1 MSAECGYSPKC
12 LGYIWSQPT
21 AIQSFTNKSRGC
33 VIVAGEKIGME
44 KAGLILVYIMS
55 NELTWLECIVACVW
69 IYNTVYVGWGGC
81 MVTLIGD
88 LEVGL
93 RQAAGITNKIM
104 TNTSPI
110 GINHLEL
117 TQTFFSFVFFIQV
130 FYYFFCRSTF
140 IVKMHVRI

>member
-1 MSAECGYSPKC
+1 
-12 LGYIWSQPT
+12 
-21 AIQSFTNKSRGC
+21 
-33 VIVAGEKIGME
+33 
-44 KAGLILVYIMS
+44 
-55 NELTWLECIVACVW
+55 
-69 IYNTVYVGWGGC
+69 